1 MKPYSSIE
9 LRLRT
14 RPSSAASR
22 RPAFS
27 RLRDLRTVEIVLF
40 IETSTFT
47 RQLPRYLDDDG
58 YAALQAFLG
67 VHPEAGDVIRGT
79 GGVRKIRWTM
89 AGRRKRGGSRIIY
102 YWLAKE
108 EHIYLLTVY
117 AKGAKD
123 DLTAAERAAWRKAV
137 EAIDND

>member
-1 MKPYSSIE
+1 M
-9 LRLRT
+9 
-14 RPSSAASR
+14 
-22 RPAFS
+22 
-27 RLRDLRTVEIVLF
+27 
-40 IETSTFT
+40 
-47 RQLPRYLDDDG
+47 
-58 YAALQAFLG
+58 
-67 VHPEAGDVIRGT
+67 IRGT

-89 AGRRKRGGSRIIY
+89 AGRRMRGGSRIIY